1 MFKAIRR
8 IKNWA
13 TLHYTLLVLLLLF
26 SIHFSGSDHPL
37 RLGLQH
43 GVFDQFNKIHPR
55 EPSGEVIVV
64 DIDEKSLDEYG
75 QWPWPRHHVAKL
87 VRNLSGYGAKVIA
100 FDGVFGEE
108 DRSSPRSFLKNLPKD
123 EAAIFAG
130 GKKIETLPD
139 YDEDL
144 AQAIKDS
151 QIFVGGFTYGRTDRT
166 DSKPENKNRLLS
178 KPNVKAS
185 FVRNASYFDAAAV
198 NIPILS
204 EPSAGNGSFMARP
217 DSDGVLRRVG
227 MVFSDGKDIYP
238 SLSLESLRVAKLG
251 RKGMVRLADVPL
263 AEKKLVDTDY
273 RIVLGDYVIP
283 VDSDGI
289 LYVHYR
295 PFCRDRMVRPN
306 GLSCTSDQDYISA
319 RDVLDAGL
327 SEQIKARVENKII
340 LVGASA
346 EGLKDLRSTPLEPF
360 RPGVEVHANVI
371 EQILQGKYLLR
382 PAMTQNVEAAYILF
396 AGLFF
401 ILVSPFVGVLI
412 SVALCA
418 TIMALSVFGAYY
430 VYVVHSVLVDPVYP
444 SLCVLAIFIVSTILS
459 YARAESRRKRIRDAF
474 GMYVAG
480 DVMRDLER
488 NPEKLKLGGE
498 SRNLSVMFTDIRQF
512 TKISED
518 LQPEELIVL
527 MNEFLTA
534 MTEIVMN
541 HQGTVDKYIGDA
553 MMAFWN
559 APRDIENHERSACL
573 AALKMQSALEP
584 VNKRIAERNT
594 RAEEGKAPVLLRA
607 GIGINTGICAV
618 GNMGSR
624 QRFAY
629 SALGDA
635 VNLAARLEGQTKY
648 YGVDILV
655 GETTFHKAHDLA
667 ALELDLIR
675 VVGKS
680 HPVRIYVLLGDHD
693 MAASDGFQEWKIL
706 HDRMLSHYRN
716 REFDEAYQSLRACKK
731 QATENLFHFYDLY
744 AERIVKLK
752 KIKLPDDWDGVFIA
766 LEK

>member
-1 MFKAIRR
+1 MFKSIRH

-13 TLHYTLLVLLLLF
+13 TLHYSLLLLLLLF
-26 SIHFSGSDHPL
+26 FIHFSGSDHPL
-37 RLGLQH
+37 RLDLQH
-43 GVFDQFNKIHPR
+43 GVFDQFNKMHPR
-55 EPSGEVIVV
+55 EPSGEVVIV
-64 DIDEKSLDEYG
+64 DIDEKSLDAYG
-75 QWPWPRHHVAKL
+75 QWPWPRNIVADL
-87 VRNLSGYGAKVIA
+87 VTNLTSYGAKVIA

-108 DRSSPRSFLKNLPKD
+108 DRSSPRTFLENLPED
-123 EAAIFAG
+123 ETSLFAG
-130 GKKIETLPD
+130 VQSIENLPD
-139 YDEDL
+139 YDEKL
-144 AQAIKDS
+144 AQAIKES
-151 QIFVGGFTYGRTDRT
+151 QIFVTGFTYGRADRT
-166 DSKPENKNRLLS
+166 DSKPENKNRLLA
-178 KPNVKAS
+178 KPNVKSSFVKNAS
-185 FVRNASYFDAAAV
+185 FFDAAAV

-204 EPSAGNGSFMARP
+204 EASAGNGSFMARP

-227 MVFSDGKDIYP
+227 MVFSDDKDIYP
-238 SLSLESLRVAKLG
+238 SLSLEALRVAKLG
-251 RKGMVRLADVPL
+251 RKGTIRLADVPL

-295 PFCRDRMVRPN
+295 PFCRERKGLQN
-306 GLSCTSDQDYISA
+306 GISCTSDQDYISA
-319 RDVLDAGL
+319 RDVLDKSL
-327 SEQIKARVENKII
+327 SAQIKGRVENKII
-340 LVGASA
+340 LIGASA

-371 EQILQGKYLLR
+371 EQILQAKYLLR
-382 PAMTQNVEAAYILF
+382 PTMTQNVEAAYILF

-401 ILVSPFVGVLI
+401 ILVSPFVGVLV
-412 SVALCA
+412 SVALCT
-418 TIMALSVFGAYY
+418 TIMAISVFGAYY

-459 YARAESRRKRIRDAF
+459 YARAESRRKQIRDAF

-559 APRDIENHERSACL
+559 APRDIENHERAACL

-584 VNKRIAERNT
+584 VNKRIAARVSDAGSNRES
-594 RAEEGKAPVLLRA
+594 VLLRA

-655 GETTFHKAHDLA
+655 GESTFHKAHDLA

-680 HPVRIYVLLGDHD
+680 HPVRIYALLGDHD
-693 MAASDGFQEWKIL
+693 VAASDGFQEWKIL
-706 HDRMLSHYRN
+706 HDRMLCHYRD
-716 REFDEAYQSLRACKK
+716 RDFDNAYQALRACKK
-731 QATENLFHFYDLY
+731 QAGGSLSHFYDLY
-744 AERIVKLK
+744 AERIVMLK
-752 KIKLPDDWDGVFIA
+752 KIKLPDDWDGVFVA
-766 LEK
+766 EGK